1 MDMKP
6 WAYLSPLDLVR
17 ALIDGGFRK
26 ALVPSGGEVED
37 FWAWWLKDNPYDEF
51 HQNGWKPDLR
61 RTIPLQLWGDEGSYR
76 ENSWLILT
84 LTSMLCPDHARSL
97 SQASRYILFAFP
109 EKLYVKE
116 KKVSSVNKSIQMLM
130 DQLVVDLNQLY
141 HNGVD
146 TQHGKFYGRVINL
159 KGDWK
164 FFSQVLNLTRS
175 PSRDNVCLFCEA
187 GKKRAALLYTDC
199 SNNAAWRNTL
209 FSSAPWKV
217 FPKIMEIK
225 GFLLHFV
232 TFDLMHTWHLGC
244 GRDLI
249 GTTLKEMIRA
259 RLFQGNNR
267 EERLANAY
275 HSLRSFVKENKKEL
289 ALHKFTHENLNWYSD
304 TTPAALSHRN
314 ILLLVPSQ
322 F

>member
-1 MDMKP
+1 
-6 WAYLSPLDLVR
+6 
-17 ALIDGGFRK
+17 
-26 ALVPSGGEVED
+26 
-37 FWAWWLKDNPYDEF
+37 
-51 HQNGWKPDLR
+51 
-61 RTIPLQLWGDEGSYR
+61 
-76 ENSWLILT
+76 
-84 LTSMLCPDHARSL
+84 MLCPDHVRNL
-97 SQASRYILFAFP
+97 SQASRYILFAIP
-109 EKLYVKE
+109 EKLYAKE
-116 KKVSSVNKSIQMLM
+116 KKVSSVNKSIQMLL
-130 DQLVVDLNQLY
+130 DQLVVDFNQLC

-164 FFSQVLNLTRS
+164 FFSQALNLTRP
-175 PSRDNVCLFCEA
+175 PSHDNVCLFCDA
-187 GKKRAALLYTDC
+187 GKKHAALLYTDC

-209 FSSAPWKV
+209 FSSAPWNV
-217 FPKIMEIK
+217 FPKIMEIN

-232 TFDLMHTWHLGC
+232 SFDLMHTWHLGC

-289 ALHKFTHENLNWYSD
+289 ALHKFTHENLNWFSD
-304 TTPAALSHRN
+304 TTPAALNHRN
-314 ILLLVPSQ
+314 ILLFVPSHFQ
-322 F
+322 I